1 MPTGARPCGTRGP
14 PGSYASPDTAL
25 GAVLVEH
32 AQPTVYCVAGRHPT
46 VILTTAARQALD
58 AAQLE
63 GVLAHERAHLAWHH
77 HRLLAAARI
86 GLRVLPFMPL
96 MRDAEVQ
103 VERLVELHADDVATR
118 VADPSALAAAL
129 VVLAAA
135 SPAPAPAAASPAPT
149 LAAAGPAP
157 TLAAAGPVPAA
168 LAAAGPAPTLA
179 AAGPVPAALAAAGP
193 APTLAAAATGAV
205 QRIRRLLAPAEPLA
219 APRRMLLRAQAAG
232 LVLLPALLAL
242 APALLALVLGRV
254 PHA

>member
-1 MPTGARPCGTRGP
+1 M
-14 PGSYASPDTAL
+14 
-25 GAVLVEH
+25 LVEH

-149 LAAAGPAP
+149 LARPRRPWPRPARHPGRGRPRADPGRGRHRRRAADSPAAGPGRTPGRAP
-157 TLAAAGPVPAA
+157 PDAAARPG
-168 LAAAGPAPTLA
+168 
-179 AAGPVPAALAAAGP
+179 
-193 APTLAAAATGAV
+193 
-205 QRIRRLLAPAEPLA
+205 R
-219 APRRMLLRAQAAG
+219 G